1 MVYICPMVSTHP
13 LKVYLV
19 EDSAL
24 LRDRL
29 IKSLSRLAGVEIV
42 GSSATEQD
50 AINELASVRCD
61 ALVLDMQLQ
70 DGSGLNVLEAVRR
83 SDTPDHHTLVIM
95 LTNYASSIYRTRCL
109 AAGADF
115 FLDKAHDTERL
126 EEILSAAAEDRFP
139 E

>member
-1 MVYICPMVSTHP
+1 MVSTHP

-19 EDSAL
+19 EDSTL

-29 IKSLSRLAGVEIV
+29 IKSLSRLASVEIV

-50 AINELASVRCD
+50 AIIELASVRCD

-70 DGSGLNVLEAVRR
+70 DGSGLNVLRAVRR
-83 SDTPDHHTLVIM
+83 SDTPEHHTLVIM

-109 AAGADF
+109 EAGADF
-115 FLDKAHDTERL
+115 FLDKAHDTERV

-139 E
+139 D